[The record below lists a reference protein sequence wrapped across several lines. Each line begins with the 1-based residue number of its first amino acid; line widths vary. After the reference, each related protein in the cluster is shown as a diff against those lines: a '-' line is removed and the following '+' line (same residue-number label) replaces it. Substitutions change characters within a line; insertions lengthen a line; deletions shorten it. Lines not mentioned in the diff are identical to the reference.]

1 MKTQHK
7 KGVLV
12 IFAVFT
18 ILVLMTLPS
27 AAQEKP
33 KRGGTIT
40 IGHDADA
47 VGLDPHLAIA
57 FASKHFFEYVY
68 TGLLRYNYKMELE
81 PDLATS
87 WEHPDDLTFIFHL
100 RKGVKFHNGEEMTS
114 DDVKFSFERMKDPK
128 TASPWKFI
136 YDAVSSVETPDRYT
150 VKFKLAYPYP
160 AFLVYLGD
168 VRYSAIV
175 SKKEVLKRGNLQSVM
190 IGTGPFKL
198 SEYLPGDQARYVR
211 NDSYY
216 ERGLPYLDGFTLKVI
231 KDESSRL
238 AAIRKG
244 TVELTWIKEIQLAE
258 LARKDKD
265 ITIAKT
271 LPSRHLHLFFNTS
284 KGPLSHVKARQ
295 AIASALDR
303 QEFIDTILLGQ
314 GVLSTC
320 IPPSTVPYVISDQ
333 ETKNLPFYKQDYE
346 LSKKLLKEAGYP
358 EGFEFTIKTSTHS
371 PDYVPSA
378 QIIQSQLA
386 KVGIKVKIE
395 QQEWGVLLKAFRA
408 NDFEAMIFANVW
420 YPDPDGYIYSWLY
433 SKSSENMGGFKSER
447 IDRLLDLQRKTMDLK
462 KRIQIWRDIQVALAE
477 EIPIIWIYAMPQRI
491 EMYRSNV
498 MGYHAM
504 PNTSRIYVREVWLK

>member
-1 MKTQHK
+1 MKIQSK
-7 KGVLV
+7 KGIWIIGVVFLV
-12 IFAVFT
+12 FI
-18 ILVLMTLPS
+18 LMTLLA
-27 AAQEKP
+27 AAQDKP

-100 RKGVKFHNGEEMTS
+100 RKGVKFHNGDEMTS
-114 DDVKFSFERMKDPK
+114 EDVKFSFDRMKDPK

-136 YDAVSSVETPDRYT
+136 YDAVSSIDAPDRYT

-175 SKKEVLKRGNLQSVM
+175 PKKEVLKRGNLQNVM

-198 SEYLPGDQARYVR
+198 AEYLPGDQARYVR
-211 NDSYY
+211 NNDYY
-216 ERGLPYLDGFTLKVI
+216 EPGLPYLDGFTLKVI
-231 KDESSRL
+231 EDESSRL

-244 TVELTWIKEIQLAE
+244 SVQLTWIKEIQLAE

-265 ITIAKT
+265 ITIAQT
-271 LPSRHLHLFFNTS
+271 LPSRHLHFFINTS
-284 KGPLSHVKARQ
+284 KGPLSHVKVRQ

-320 IPPSTVPYVISDQ
+320 IPPSTVPYVMSDQ

-358 EGFEFTIKTSTHS
+358 GGFEFTIRTSTHS

-386 KVGIKVKIE
+386 KIGIKVKIE

-408 NDFEAMIFANVW
+408 SDFEGMIFANVW
-420 YPDPDGYIYSWLY
+420 YPDPDGYVYSWLY

-447 IDRLLDLQRKTMDLK
+447 IDKLLDLQRKTMDQK
-462 KRIQIWRDIQVALAE
+462 KRVQIWRDIQLALAE
-477 EIPIIWIYAMPQRI
+477 EIPIIWIYAHPQRN

-504 PNTSRIYVREVWLK
+504 PNTSRIYVREVWSK

>member
-1 MKTQHK
+1 MKIQLK
-7 KGVLV
+7 RGILLIGIIVAILSLV
-12 IFAVFT
+12 N
-18 ILVLMTLPS
+18 LPS
-27 AAQEKP
+27 SGQDKP

-40 IGHDADA
+40 IGHDDDA

-87 WEHPDDLTFIFHL
+87 WEHPDDLTFIFRL

-114 DDVKFSFERMKDPK
+114 EDVKFSFDRIKDPK

-136 YDAVSSVETPDRYT
+136 YDAVSSIETPDRYS

-168 VRYSAIV
+168 VRYSAVV
-175 SKKEVLKRGNLQSVM
+175 SKKEVSTRGNLQNVM

-198 SEYLPGDQARYVR
+198 AEYLPGDHARYVR
-211 NDSYY
+211 NDDYY
-216 ERGLPYLDGFTLKVI
+216 EPGLPYLDGFTLKVI

-244 TVELTWIKEIQLAE
+244 TAELTWIKEIQLAE

-271 LPSRHLHLFFNTS
+271 LSSRHLHLFFNTS
-284 KGPLSHVKARQ
+284 KGPLSNVKVRQ

-314 GVLSTC
+314 GVPTPC
-320 IPPSTVPYVISDQ
+320 IPPSTVPYVMAD
-333 ETKNLPFYKQDYE
+333 EEVKKLPFYKQDYE

-358 EGFEFTIKTSTHS
+358 GGFEFTIRTSAHS

-408 NDFEAMIFANVW
+408 SDFEGMIFANVW
-420 YPDPDGYIYSWLY
+420 YPDPDGYVYSWLH
-433 SKSSENMGGFKSER
+433 SQSPENMGGFKSER
-447 IDRLLDLQRKTMDLK
+447 IDRLLDLQRKTMDQK
-462 KRIQIWRDIQVALAE
+462 KRIQIWRDIQLAVAE
-477 EIPIIWIYAMPQRI
+477 EIPIIFVYAHPQRN

-504 PNTSRIYVREVWLK
+504 PNTSRIYVRELWLK